1 MCPII
6 WDMSR
11 GHVTCDMPLFRE
23 GGGRDGERKRDRGG
37 ESALAPEREREKART
52 RERESQVC
60 ERACA
65 SECA

>member
-23 GGGRDGERKRDRGG
+23 RGGRDGERKRDRGG
-37 ESALAPEREREKART
+37 ESALAPERERESENE
-52 RERESQVC
+52 RERESSV
-60 ERACA
+60 RACV
-65 SECA
+65 CI